1 MSIHRSARAWV
12 WALLL
17 LVAVASGC
25 ASGRGAVETSNYAGD
40 LPELEIPLQPR
51 SISEGSLYVEG
62 SAAELVGD
70 FRARHVGD
78 ILTVRITESSLGK
91 SSADA
96 DIKKD
101 SKTKLEM
108 PVLFG
113 WENKVKGK
121 LGPDFDPSLALQ
133 AGTSKEFKGEGAT
146 SRAQTLTANLAV
158 RVMAVG
164 TGGRML
170 IAGTKKITVNRENQT
185 IALAGIVRPA
195 DVRSDNTISSSAIAD
210 LTIHYGG
217 TGDLADVTRQ
227 GWFHRLLTKIW
238 PL

>member
-1 MSIHRSARAWV
+1 MSGWKSHVAIVAT
-12 WALLL
+12 LLA
-17 LVAVASGC
+17 LVAGMVGC
-25 ASGRGAVETSNYAGD
+25 ASQPAAQPATYAGE
-40 LPELEIPLQPR
+40 LPELEIPQQPR
-51 SISEGSLYVEG
+51 ALSEGSLYVDG
-62 SAAELVGD
+62 AAAELVGD
-70 FRARHVGD
+70 FRARYVGD

-96 DIKKD
+96 DIKKN
-101 SKTKLEM
+101 SKRKIEA

-113 WENKVKGK
+113 WENKLKGR

-133 AGTSKEFKGEGAT
+133 SGSSREFKGEGAT

-185 IALAGIVRPA
+185 IVLAGIVRPD
-195 DVRSDNTISSSAIAD
+195 DVLSDNTIRSSAIAD
-210 LTIHYGG
+210 LTIRYGG